1 MRASDRARAASM
13 LARVVQALVL
23 GAALGWALPPCVAA
37 APAASAQLAKASAAA
52 SAPKANATAAS
63 APPKTNTS
71 AASAPKAN
79 ATAASAPPKANA
91 TAASTA
97 PPAAAAKS
105 VRVKVLFVARA
116 GQAPQPAADATVR
129 LQGSEQSVTTN
140 VDGVAEVFGTIDA
153 KAKLV
158 VIVVNAAKC
167 LLPLKSGASVTVV
180 VPRKGQGSCS
190 FGA

>member
-13 LARVVQALVL
+13 LARVVRALVL
-23 GAALGWALPPCVAA
+23 GAALGATLPPCVAA
-37 APAASAQLAKASAAA
+37 APAASAPLTRASAAT
-52 SAPKANATAAS
+52 SAPKAAATAAS
-63 APPKTNTS
+63 AAP
-71 AASAPKAN
+71 AAV
-79 ATAASAPPKANA
+79 A

-97 PPAAAAKS
+97 TAAPAAKS
-105 VRVKVLFVARA
+105 VRVKVLFAAKA
-116 GQAPQPAADATVR
+116 GQAPQPAAGATVR

-140 VDGVAEVFGTIDA
+140 ADGVAEVFGAIDA

-167 LLPLKSGASVTVV
+167 ILPLKAGASLTVV

-190 FGA
+190 FGT